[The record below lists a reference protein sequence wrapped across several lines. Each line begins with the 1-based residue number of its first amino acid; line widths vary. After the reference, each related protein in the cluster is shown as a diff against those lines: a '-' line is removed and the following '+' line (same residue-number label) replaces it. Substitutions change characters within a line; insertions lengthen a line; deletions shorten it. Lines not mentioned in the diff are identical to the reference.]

1 MTNQNEASRSRF
13 ASVLFPKTFWPL
25 PPGGRWGR
33 GRGGAAKLAPQTSPS
48 APGGKW
54 PEGHAVAPR
63 EGWDGPRPQKRAAEF
78 PYPTSPQI
86 FRPRSSTRKSTTEA
100 RRSAASARPT
110 DKGDVPG
117 RLAEISDAVKR

>member
-1 MTNQNEASRSRF
+1 MTDQNEAIFSKPFDPSLR
-13 ASVLFPKTFWPL
+13 
-25 PPGGRWGR
+25 GGRWGR

-48 APGGKW
+48 APGGEVARGARSS
-54 PEGHAVAPR
+54 PEGRLGRAATP
-63 EGWDGPRPQKRAAEF
+63 KRAAEF

-117 RLAEISDAVKR
+117 RLVEISDAVRR